1 MSYSTSNNFKHY
13 TVRCGHCSALIDTA
27 LLEVQAIVP
36 TSGVEVAG
44 ELTQKSCSANSI
56 PYATCPNC
64 GSPLIVKGVKEV

>member
-1 MSYSTSNNFKHY
+1 MSYSANNNFRHY
-13 TVRCGHCSALIDTA
+13 TVRCGYCSALIDTA
-27 LLEVQAIVP
+27 SLSVQTIVS

-44 ELTQKSCSANSI
+44 ELPQKSYSANSI